1 MAHWSLIRSL
11 SFTRSQEERKVWI
24 FFFCLFVSCL
34 LWDTFQAIAASLLMN
49 CHGSVAPA
57 PTGLQELF
65 FFFLF
70 PYSSNQG
77 VECFLIIGSFWS
89 LHPLLVVSL
98 KPTLPPQVVHLL
110 KTLLQNSPE
119 LNSVFCWD
127 PDSWGHFLSKR
138 NIYCYKVKFL
148 NFIFC
153 FSFCCHILK
162 VFPFFQINRI

>member
-24 FFFCLFVSCL
+24 FFFVCLFLVCFETHSRQL
-34 LWDTFQAIAASLLMN
+34 LHLYWWTAMALWLQLLQ
-49 CHGSVAPA
+49 GSKNI
-57 PTGLQELF
+57 F
-65 FFFLF
+65 FFSF

-77 VECFLIIGSFWS
+77 VECFLIIGSFWL

-98 KPTLPPQVVHLL
+98 KPTLPLQVVHLL